1 MIELIDLE
9 NSDPYQK
16 FESLYKKAVKSKQRN
31 IEAIS
36 ISSFDVS
43 LNEVQSRLVN
53 LKFVKDNQW
62 IFFSNY
68 DSPKSKS
75 FNSHQQISGL
85 IFWNTINVQIRL
97 KANIEKTSKS
107 FNESYFKK
115 RSKEKN
121 ALAISSNQSSVIE
134 SYREVISKYEDVK
147 ISKDLTKCPNYWG
160 GFKFIPYEI
169 EFWKGN
175 EFRLNK
181 RDLFKKRNK
190 GWEHFILEP

>member
-36 ISSFDVS
+36 ISSFDES

-53 LKFVKDNQW
+53 LKFVKDDQW

>member
-121 ALAISSNQSSVIE
+121 ALAISSTQSSVIE
-134 SYREVISKYEDVK
+134 SYREVISKYEDIK

>member
-115 RSKEKN
+115 RSKEKMH
-121 ALAISSNQSSVIE
+121 L
-134 SYREVISKYEDVK
+134 
-147 ISKDLTKCPNYWG
+147 L
-160 GFKFIPYEI
+160 
-169 EFWKGN
+169 
-175 EFRLNK
+175 
-181 RDLFKKRNK
+181 
-190 GWEHFILEP
+190 

>member
-36 ISSFDVS
+36 ISSFDVI

-175 EFRLNK
+175 
-181 RDLFKKRNK
+181 DLGLIKEIYLKETKAGN
-190 GWEHFILEP
+190 ILF

>member
-1 MIELIDLE
+1 MRATSRKD
-9 NSDPYQK
+9 QK
-16 FESLYKKAVKSKQRN
+16 
-31 IEAIS
+31 
-36 ISSFDVS
+36 
-43 LNEVQSRLVN
+43 
-53 LKFVKDNQW
+53 
-62 IFFSNY
+62 
-68 DSPKSKS
+68 
-75 FNSHQQISGL
+75 
-85 IFWNTINVQIRL
+85 
-97 KANIEKTSKS
+97 
-107 FNESYFKK
+107 
-115 RSKEKN
+115 KN